1 MADTSLQA
9 LREHLFDVIER
20 LKDGNDPGV
29 DPKDTISIESANA
42 ITAAASQIINSAKV
56 EVMAYKLIASE
67 GERTGLENS
76 NILKLKE

>member
-29 DPKDTISIESANA
+29 DTKDTISIESANA

-67 GERTGLENS
+67 GARTGLENS

>member
-29 DPKDTISIESANA
+29 DPKDAISIESANA

-67 GERTGLENS
+67 GAQTGLENS